1 MTDQPDLTL
10 QPKLGLLPNDGS
22 RPFLK
27 VELPAAALTAPPAA
41 VDWFAK
47 LTVPLGMYGNDQ
59 VGDCVVAAIIH
70 DLLVTWCATHPGQVP
85 PRVPTTQDA
94 LNFYWSINTDH
105 VDRGLVTQTALERLL
120 AAGIAGYKPLAF
132 ATVDLSVANVRA
144 ITAFFVSAILSVEV
158 DRAQY
163 YPAKLWDYVPG
174 SPFLGYH
181 GISSGSLGS
190 APDRTGIATWGYV
203 AELTDAYVASKIQA
217 VDVIIWPWVYNA
229 LPSETADK
237 LAADF
242 KALTGRTL
250 PPQVLP
256 PTPGP
261 TPPPPTHTAHVKAG
275 AIDLY
280 VVAGGLITARRSASV
295 AAATAFCTAPK
306 SYRTA
311 PGWTING
318 KRMANPSSATLVQLL
333 SGPLAGQWITA
344 VAAAVT
350 VG

>member
-1 MTDQPDLTL
+1 MPDMPDLTL

-59 VGDCVVAAIIH
+59 VGDCVVAAFIH

-105 VDRGLVTQTALERLL
+105 VDRGLMTQTALEKLL
-120 AAGIAGYKPLAF
+120 ATGIGGYKPLCF
-132 ATVDLSVANVRA
+132 ATVDLSVTNVRA
-144 ITAFFVSAILSVEV
+144 ITAFFVSAILSVEI
-158 DRAQY
+158 DQADY
-163 YPAKLWDYVPG
+163 YPAKLLDYVPG

-181 GISSGSLGS
+181 GISSGSLASG
-190 APDRTGIATWGYV
+190 PDRTGIATWGYV
-203 AELTDAYVASKIQA
+203 AQLTDAYITHKIQA

-256 PTPGP
+256 
-261 TPPPPTHTAHVKAG
+261 TPPSDFHWHVQHGASGKTYKLDPTFTG
-275 AIDLY
+275 S
-280 VVAGGLITARRSASV
+280 GP
-295 AAATAFCTAPK
+295 APIL
-306 SYRTA
+306 
-311 PGWTING
+311 PGWTTTIWTG
-318 KRMANPSSATLVQLL
+318 PDSSAPCTKPVFRPTVDGKSHATTVQILSGTLVGRVVGV
-333 SGPLAGQWITA
+333 GPPGTS
-344 VAAAVT
+344 VS
-350 VG
+350 